1 MFLFFKPPNE
11 CLLLKQLDNLNYNL
25 FVLFLILNTFP
36 NEPPPKNSNLVYLNP
51 NRSVPFESRTVC
63 IFLFKVHYYKK
74 LLRKIKFLK
83 KSSVFLIFI
92 KTMGNRKKL
101 FFEKL

>member
-1 MFLFFKPPNE
+1 VSIAE
-11 CLLLKQLDNLNYNL
+11 KQLDNLNYNL

-74 LLRKIKFLK
+74 IIHDFNKLFIYHWQACFEIKIKIK
-83 KSSVFLIFI
+83 KIIIIIIIIRNNVSW
-92 KTMGNRKKL
+92 K
-101 FFEKL
+101 